1 MKKSTKKL
9 KETKLLRMLKAKR
22 ITQRELANRLGM
34 KYTALNYA
42 CKYGVKTA
50 RVAERYA
57 AQLGCLP
64 NELIDFEESA
74 Q

>member
-1 MKKSTKKL
+1 MIVRKTRKL
-9 KETKLLRMLKAKR
+9 KETKLIRMLKAKH
-22 ITQRELANRLGM
+22 ITQRELADRLGM

-57 AQLGCLP
+57 KYLECHP
-64 NELIDFEESA
+64 EDLIDFGASR
-74 Q
+74 

>member
-1 MKKSTKKL
+1 MRKHTKKQ
-9 KETKLLRMLKAKR
+9 KETKLMRMLKAKH

-57 AQLGCLP
+57 AHLGCLP
-64 NELIDFEESA
+64 YELIDFEESR
-74 Q
+74 